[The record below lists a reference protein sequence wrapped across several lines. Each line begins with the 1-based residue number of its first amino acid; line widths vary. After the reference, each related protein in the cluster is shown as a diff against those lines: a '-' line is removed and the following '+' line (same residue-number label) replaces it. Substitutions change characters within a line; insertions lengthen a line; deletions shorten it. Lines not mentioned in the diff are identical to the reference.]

1 MKSASLP
8 CPQTQAVACNR
19 SAGLTITEAAELL
32 GVYPRT
38 LNNWRKRGWLPQ
50 AGRGR
55 ISRQDL
61 IAAARRSPWSLRNK
75 DQINRLEATADLG
88 QLAMVPVAAI
98 QVDPPRF
105 QFREAASPE
114 GTTAARS
121 LGAIKWSPIL
131 AGVILL
137 WRDTAGGVWLADGH
151 HRLQLAKRCGIKMIA
166 AMFIDAATDIEARTI
181 AAISNIAAGHGSVI
195 DTARFLA
202 NNGNIEQLEVYGLS
216 VRGQLMKEASKLTEL
231 SSPILNGVLNGQ
243 IPLDWGQALSVI
255 YDWDKQHALHE
266 AGARRNWT
274 TEQLKE
280 AVAMA
285 QVAAIT
291 RSGAC
296 GALPGFDDLMN
307 KTNSN
312 LDQILSVRS
321 EIRKQ
326 LGREIRAMSVAS
338 GQLSCQ
344 LLEDSGCAVIDRNLA
359 RQNKVEAT
367 KVLSAF
373 DQLVKFQ
380 GPIADL
386 IGELAALVQPTYPA
400 SWVVTN
406 NLPKIRA
413 AINKVLG
420 LN

>member
-1 MKSASLP
+1 VGCNKS
-8 CPQTQAVACNR
+8 
-19 SAGLTITEAAELL
+19 GLTITAAAELL

-38 LNNWRKRGWLPQ
+38 IDGWRQRGWLPK
-50 AGRGR
+50 AGRSG

-61 IAAARRSPWSLRNK
+61 LAAARQSPWGLQHR
-75 DQINRLEATADLG
+75 DQINQLEATADLD
-88 QLAMVPVAAI
+88 QLAMVPVDQI

-114 GTTAARS
+114 GTTAERS

-131 AGVILL
+131 ANVILL

-151 HRLQLAKRCGIKMIA
+151 HRLQLAKRCGIQMIA

-181 AAISNIAAGHGSVI
+181 AAISNIAAGQGNVI

-202 NNGNIEQLEVYGLS
+202 NNGDIKQLEVYGLS

-266 AGARRNWT
+266 AGARRNWS

-285 QVAAIT
+285 QVAAVT
-291 RSGAC
+291 RSGASDV
-296 GALPGFDDLMN
+296 LPGFDDLIRQ
-307 KTNSN
+307 TNSN

-326 LGREIRAMSVAS
+326 LGREIRAMAVAS

-344 LLEDSGCAVIDRNLA
+344 LLEDSGCAVIDRDLA

-373 DQLVKFQ
+373 DTLVKYQ
-380 GPIADL
+380 GPIANL
-386 IGELAALVQPTYPA
+386 IGELAALVRPSYPA

-406 NLPKIRA
+406 NLPKIRQ
-413 AINKVLG
+413 AINKALG
-420 LN
+420 LG